1 MALTLKNR
9 FARFGNAVIF
19 PLIILLTWQ
28 VLGMMGVLYETILPS
43 PVKVL
48 NAFIAI
54 LQDGSLATDVWVSL
68 KRVLTGAFFGILAG
82 LVLGFVS
89 GLVPFVER
97 LFQPIIDVIR
107 QISLYAW
114 IPLIV
119 LWFGIGETSKDIII
133 ARGVFIPVYINC
145 VSGIKNI
152 QKEYVEL
159 GQVLELSK
167 STFLKK
173 IVFPSAAPVIFTGLR
188 LAVGDAWTAVVAAEV
203 LGGLTGLG
211 YALLNAKEFL
221 KSDKLIALM
230 FVIAVLAA
238 LSDFI
243 LKQIEK
249 RAFKWKEN
257 L

>member
-1 MALTLKNR
+1 MKEKLGRILNSI
-9 FARFGNAVIF
+9 IF
-19 PLIILLTWQ
+19 PLIILAIWQ
-28 VLGMMGVLYETILPS
+28 ILGSLGILYETILPS
-43 PVKVL
+43 PAKVVK
-48 NAFIAI
+48 AFIEI
-54 LQDGSLATDVWVSL
+54 VKDGTLAVDIVVSL
-68 KRVLTGAFFGILAG
+68 KRVLVGAFFGIVVG
-82 LVLGFVS
+82 LVLGFIS

-97 LFQPIIDVIR
+97 LLRPIVDIIR

-119 LWFGIGETSKDIII
+119 LWFGIGELSKDVII

-159 GQVLELSK
+159 GKVLELNR
-167 STFLKK
+167 STFLRK

-188 LAVGDAWTAVVAAEV
+188 LAIGEAWTAVVAAEV

-221 KSDKLIALM
+221 KSDKLIAIM
-230 FVIAVLAA
+230 FVIAFLAA
-238 LSDFI
+238 ISDV
-243 LKQIEK
+243 LLRQVEK
-249 RAFKWKEN
+249 RAFRWKETV
-257 L
+257 

>member
-1 MALTLKNR
+1 MELTIKDRLKR
-9 FARFGNAVIF
+9 AGNAVIF
-19 PLIILLTWQ
+19 PFIILLLWQ
-28 VLGMMGVLYETILPS
+28 ILGSMGILYETILPA
-43 PVKVL
+43 PTKVAKAFVEIVK
-48 NAFIAI
+48 
-54 LQDGSLATDVWVSL
+54 DGSLAIDVWVSL
-68 KRVLTGAFFGILAG
+68 KRVLIGSFFGILAG
-82 LVLGFVS
+82 LTLGFIS

-97 LFQPIIDVIR
+97 LLQPIVDIIR

-119 LWFGIGETSKDIII
+119 LWFGIGELSKDVII

-159 GQVLELSK
+159 SKVLELNK
-167 STFLKK
+167 TTFLRR
-173 IVFPSAAPVIFTGLR
+173 IVFPSASPVIFTGLR

-221 KSDKLIALM
+221 KSDRLIAVM
-230 FVIAVLAA
+230 FVIAILAA
-238 LSDFI
+238 VSDFV

-257 L
+257 

>member
-1 MALTLKNR
+1 MELTIKDRLKR
-9 FARFGNAVIF
+9 AGNAVIF
-19 PLIILLTWQ
+19 PFIILLLWQ
-28 VLGMMGVLYETILPS
+28 ILGSMGILYETILPA
-43 PVKVL
+43 PTKVVK
-48 NAFIAI
+48 AFVEMVK
-54 LQDGSLATDVWVSL
+54 DGSLAIDVWVSL
-68 KRVLTGAFFGILAG
+68 KRVLIGSFFGILAG
-82 LVLGFVS
+82 LTLGFIS

-97 LFQPIIDVIR
+97 LLQPIVDIIR

-119 LWFGIGETSKDIII
+119 LWFGIGELSKDVII

-159 GQVLELSK
+159 SKVLELNK
-167 STFLKK
+167 ATFLRR
-173 IVFPSAAPVIFTGLR
+173 IVFPSASPVIFTGLR

-221 KSDKLIALM
+221 KSDRLIAVM
-230 FVIAVLAA
+230 FVIAILAA
-238 LSDFI
+238 VSDFA

-257 L
+257 

>member
-1 MALTLKNR
+1 MKQLIKDRILR
-9 FARFGNAVIF
+9 IGNAIIF
-19 PLIILLTWQ
+19 PIIILLLWQ
-28 VLGMMGVLYETILPS
+28 ILGSLGILYETILPA
-43 PVKVL
+43 PIKVVR
-48 NAFIAI
+48 AFWEMV
-54 LQDGSLATDVWVSL
+54 QEGTLAVDVWVSL
-68 KRVLTGAFFGILAG
+68 KRVLVGSFIGILAA
-82 LVLGFVS
+82 LALGFVS

-97 LFQPIIDVIR
+97 LLQPIVDVVR

-119 LWFGIGETSKDIII
+119 LWLGIGELSKDVII

-159 GQVLELSK
+159 GKVLELNK
-167 STFLKK
+167 TTFLRK

-188 LAVGDAWTAVVAAEV
+188 LAVGDAWTAVVAAEA

-221 KSDKLIALM
+221 KSDRLIAVM
-230 FVIAVLAA
+230 FVIAILASA
-238 LSDFI
+238 SDFL

-249 RAFKWKEN
+249 HAFKWKEN
-257 L
+257 

>member
-1 MALTLKNR
+1 MELTAKDRLFR
-9 FARFGNAVIF
+9 FSNAVIF

-28 VLGMMGVLYETILPS
+28 ILGSLGVLYETILPS
-43 PVKVL
+43 PIKVVR
-48 NAFIAI
+48 AFISIVNDGTLAI
-54 LQDGSLATDVWVSL
+54 DVWVSL
-68 KRVLTGAFFGILAG
+68 QRVLIGSFFGILAG
-82 LVLGFVS
+82 LALGFIS
-89 GLVPFVER
+89 GIVPFIER
-97 LFQPIIDVIR
+97 LLQPIVDVIR

-159 GQVLELSK
+159 GKVLELSK
-167 STFLKK
+167 GTFLRK

-230 FVIAVLAA
+230 FVIAILAA
-238 LSDFI
+238 LTDFI

-257 L
+257 

>member
-1 MALTLKNR
+1 MELTIKDRLKR
-9 FARFGNAVIF
+9 AGNAVIF
-19 PLIILLTWQ
+19 PFIILLLWQ
-28 VLGMMGVLYETILPS
+28 ILGSMGILYETILPA
-43 PVKVL
+43 PTKVAKAFVEIVK
-48 NAFIAI
+48 
-54 LQDGSLATDVWVSL
+54 DGSLAIDVWVSL
-68 KRVLTGAFFGILAG
+68 KRVLIGSFFGILAG
-82 LVLGFVS
+82 LTLGFIS

-97 LFQPIIDVIR
+97 LLQPIVDIIR

-119 LWFGIGETSKDIII
+119 LWFGIGELSKDVII

-159 GQVLELSK
+159 SKVLELNRT
-167 STFLKK
+167 TFLRR
-173 IVFPSAAPVIFTGLR
+173 IVFPSASPVIFTGLR

-221 KSDKLIALM
+221 KSDRLIAVM
-230 FVIAVLAA
+230 FVIAILAA
-238 LSDFI
+238 VSDFV

-257 L
+257 